1 MVAFRYSVLAA
12 LALRVASVFAAEVD
26 PESPLSDNAGSPPSV
41 ELKAEVAA
49 TFPEADDI
57 FGVKL
62 VNGRPTKAVID
73 ITNNEDEPILVA
85 FVGGQLLNNKALTP
99 EDSPMASVVRNLTTV
114 RYEAT
119 IPAGEKQSLPYSFV
133 LDMLPQDVRLQ
144 LVAVV
149 TNSANQIF
157 QVGVYDQTV
166 SIVEAPTSIFDP
178 QIIFLYLVLTTAFA
192 GTCYFVY
199 KTYIEALFPQTK
211 RAPSGKPSKKSRA
224 PAPSVEKEPLSGGE
238 SSATGTDKGYDES
251 WIPSDHI
258 NRPAARRV
266 KSGASGKSKTKA
278 SE

>member
-12 LALRVASVFAAEVD
+12 LALRVVSVFAEGD
-26 PESPLSDNAGSPPSV
+26 PLADDAGSPP
-41 ELKAEVAA
+41 ETQLNAEVVA

-73 ITNNEDEPILVA
+73 VTNHEDEPILVA
-85 FVGGQLLNNKALTP
+85 FLGGQLLNPKSLAA
-99 EDSPMASVVRNLTTV
+99 EDPAAGAVVVRNLTTV
-114 RYEAT
+114 RYEAQV
-119 IPAGEKQSLPYSFV
+119 PAGEKASLPYSFV
-133 LDMLPQDVRLQ
+133 LDMQPQDVRLQ

-149 TNSANQIF
+149 SNAANQVF

-166 SIVEAPTSIFDP
+166 SVVEAPTSFFDP
-178 QIIFLYLVLTTAFA
+178 QIIFLYLFLSAAFA

-211 RAPSGKPSKKSRA
+211 RSGGKGSKKTRVTL
-224 PAPSVEKEPLSGGE
+224 PEKEPLSGGE
-238 SSATGTDKGYDES
+238 GSGTGTDKGYDES

-266 KSGASGKSKTKA
+266 KSGASSKSRTKTV
-278 SE
+278 E

>member
-12 LALRVASVFAAEVD
+12 LALRVVSVFAAEGD
-26 PESPLSDNAGSPPSV
+26 SPLADDAGSPPEV
-41 ELKAEVAA
+41 ELKADVVA

-73 ITNNEDEPILVA
+73 VTNNEDEPILVA
-85 FVGGQLLNNKALTP
+85 FIGGQLLNPRDVGPKDDPA
-99 EDSPMASVVRNLTTV
+99 AAVVRNLTTV

-133 LDMLPQDVRLQ
+133 LDMQPREVRLQ
-144 LVAVV
+144 LVAVI

-166 SIVEAPTSIFDP
+166 NIVEAPTSIFDP
-178 QIIFLYLVLTTAFA
+178 QIIFLYIVLTATFA

-199 KTYIEALFPQTK
+199 KTWIEALFPQTK
-211 RAPSGKPSKKSRA
+211 RSVKPGKKTRA
-224 PAPSVEKEPLSGGE
+224 PTAEKEPLSGGE
-238 SSATGTDKGYDES
+238 GSGTGTDKGYDES
-251 WIPSDHI
+251 WIPSDHL

-266 KSGASGKSKTKA
+266 KSGASKSKSKA
-278 SE
+278 AE

>member
-12 LALRVASVFAAEVD
+12 LALRVVSVLAAEGD
-26 PESPLSDNAGSPPSV
+26 SPLADDAGSPPSV
-41 ELKAEVAA
+41 ELNAEVIA

-62 VNGRPTKAVID
+62 VNGRPTKAVVD
-73 ITNNEDEPILVA
+73 VTNNEDEPILVA
-85 FVGGQLLNNKALTP
+85 FLGGQLLNPSRDLAA
-99 EDSPMASVVRNLTTV
+99 EDPAGAAAAVVRNLTTV
-114 RYEAT
+114 RYEASV
-119 IPAGEKQSLPYSFV
+119 PAGEKASLPYSFV
-133 LDMLPQDVRLQ
+133 LDMQPQDVRLQ

-149 TNSANQIF
+149 TNAANQIF

-166 SIVEAPTSIFDP
+166 SIVEAPTSILDP
-178 QIIFLYLVLTTAFA
+178 QVIFLYLFLSAAFA

-211 RAPSGKPSKKSRA
+211 RAGGAKGAKKGRVTVA
-224 PAPSVEKEPLSGGE
+224 EKEPLSGGE
-238 SSATGTDKGYDES
+238 GSATGTDKGYDES

-266 KSGASGKSKTKA
+266 KSGASTKSKTKA
-278 SE
+278 AE

>member
-12 LALRVASVFAAEVD
+12 LALRVVSVFAAEGD
-26 PESPLSDNAGSPPSV
+26 PLAEDAGSPPEV
-41 ELKAEVAA
+41 ELNADVIAS
-49 TFPEADDI
+49 FPEADDI

-73 ITNNEDEPILVA
+73 VTNNEDEPILVA
-85 FVGGQLLNNKALTP
+85 FLGGQLLNPKDVGPNENPSA
-99 EDSPMASVVRNLTTV
+99 AVVQNLTTV

-119 IPAGEKQSLPYSFV
+119 IPAGEKLSLPYSFV
-133 LDMLPQDVRLQ
+133 LDMQPQDVRLQ

-149 TNSANQIF
+149 TNAASQIF

-178 QIIFLYLVLTTAFA
+178 QIIFLYIFLTAAFA

-199 KTYIEALFPQTK
+199 KTYIEALFPQAK
-211 RAPSGKPSKKSRA
+211 RAPKPAGPKKSTRVTL
-224 PAPSVEKEPLSGGE
+224 PEKEPLSGGE
-238 SSATGTDKGYDES
+238 GTASGTDKGYDES

-258 NRPAARRV
+258 NRPTARRV
-266 KSGASGKSKTKA
+266 KSGASSKSKSKGGSA
-278 SE
+278 E

>member
-12 LALRVASVFAAEVD
+12 LALRVASVFAQAEA
-26 PESPLSDNAGSPPSV
+26 ESPIADDAGSPPEV
-41 ELKAEVAA
+41 ELNAEVVA
-49 TFPEADDI
+49 TFPDSDI

-73 ITNNEDEPILVA
+73 VTNNEDEPIQVA
-85 FVGGQLLNNKALTP
+85 FLGGQLLNPKDLSPDVDFTKA
-99 EDSPMASVVRNLTTV
+99 VVRNLTTV
-114 RYEAT
+114 RYEAS

-133 LDMLPQDVRLQ
+133 LDMQPQDLRLQ

-166 SIVEAPTSIFDP
+166 SVVEAPTSIFDP
-178 QIIFLYLVLTTAFA
+178 QIIFLYLFLSAAFA

-211 RAPSGKPSKKSRA
+211 RGPKGPKKGKTA
-224 PAPSVEKEPLSGGE
+224 AAEKEPLSGGE
-238 SSATGTDKGYDES
+238 GSSTSADKGYDES
-251 WIPSDHI
+251 WIPSDHL
-258 NRPAARRV
+258 NRPTARRV
-266 KSGASGKSKTKA
+266 KGSATGKSKTKTA
-278 SE
+278 E